1 MVEPGFVAKPKYE
14 EAVSMSILSDSIELA
29 LVQENGDDE
38 GTSYLISG
46 RVGEVKTSWSAECRV
61 HLIHLTI
68 EDDYLDLEVVFPSTN
83 LRKIVSDVVS
93 DKDMANADFV
103 TLINLLGG
111 NSYEFMIALGP
122 WNNVSSYFELLLVK
136 LFFPPGN

>member
-1 MVEPGFVAKPKYE
+1 
-14 EAVSMSILSDSIELA
+14 MSILSDSIDLT
-29 LVQENGDDE
+29 LLQENGDDE
-38 GTSYLISG
+38 CTSYLISG
-46 RVGEVKTSWSAECRV
+46 RVGEVKTSWCAECRV

-68 EDDYLDLEVVFPSTN
+68 EDDYLDIEVVFPSRN

-103 TLINLLGG
+103 TLINLIGG
-111 NSYEFMIALGP
+111 NSYEFMVTLGP

-136 LFFPPGN
+136 LF